1 MTANKRDSAVPSHP
15 SNRNFIRQMTR
26 WGWVETGKAPNNY
39 SEMTH
44 RLSGV
49 KVHVRAASF
58 HDGNPASVFN
68 QVYDVTCNGDSE
80 RFWRGPGEPP
90 QPAIATSTA
99 PAAPPTRHESHTAS
113 NINKV
118 RDYLFGQDGTP
129 RHVRDIATPTGL
141 TELQVSGCLTELTR
155 RKQVV
160 RLGKGTYV
168 IAENMRSQRHVHTG
182 DVGHHGPVEI
192 VTAPTPPT
200 TILGDPVIPM
210 PPGVDLYPPAIVI
223 EPGTTSPMP
232 VIAVESVMG
241 TPVPSTRAFVTDSQ
255 QSLDK
260 AHVRELDEDGTIEA
274 MLDLLSP
281 TGFKAKHLR
290 AIGAWQ
296 EATRQLIRDLQS

>member
-39 SEMTH
+39 TEMTH

-68 QVYDVTCNGDSE
+68 QVYDVTCAGDSE

-90 QPAIATSTA
+90 QPVVAASTA
-99 PAAPPTRHESHTAS
+99 PAAPSSRHESHSAS

-118 RDYLFGQDGTP
+118 RDYLFGQNGTP

-141 TELQVSGCLTELTR
+141 TELQVSTSLTELVR
-155 RKQVV
+155 RKQAI

-168 IAENMRSQRHVHTG
+168 IAENMRSQRHVHEG

-192 VTAPTPPT
+192 VAAQSKPT

-210 PPGVDLYPPAIVI
+210 PPGVDLYPPLIVI
-223 EPGTTSPMP
+223 EPGTTSPMSVIDDRVAPPPRVDEP
-232 VIAVESVMG
+232 VII
-241 TPVPSTRAFVTDSQ
+241 PQ
-255 QSLDK
+255 QTLDK
-260 AHVRELDEDGTIEA
+260 VHAVELDEDGTIEA